1 MGLDE
6 ASAGIIVENDS
17 VGVFV
22 RHWAFLFF
30 LENWYLGRKQSQHD
44 SRKKWKE
51 PRRGEKSV
59 GGELLDMD
67 GLRGIKTVINERET
81 HYHTLTCTE

>member
-22 RHWAFLFF
+22 GHWAFLFF
-30 LENWYLGRKQSQHD
+30 LENWYLGCKQSRCD

-51 PRRGEKSV
+51 LRRGGKSV

-67 GLRGIKTVINERET
+67 GLRGIKTVISERET
-81 HYHTLTCTE
+81 HYHTLTGIE